1 MKKNVIRLTESEL
14 KNYIRKV
21 ISEQTAPS
29 PTTPSLDVI
38 KKELE
43 GKTVDLYTDAARTK
57 KQTQFRMDKFELTTV
72 NGLPRLTI
80 HGTDYNH
87 FNEYGQKTNSPK
99 AMRIMNIYVSCNYG
113 NFATTPTDTEGNH
126 SDTFSRTISVFNN
139 SLLEKVKSLLGCEAL
154 KRKEAVDF
162 TASAGSNKPANFA

>member
-29 PTTPSLDVI
+29 PATPSLDAI
-38 KKELE
+38 RRELE
-43 GKTVDLYTDAARTK
+43 GKTVDLFTDEGRTK

-87 FNEYGQKTNSPK
+87 FNDYNQKITSPK
-99 AMRIMNIYVSCNYG
+99 AMRIMSVYVSCNSIG
-113 NFATTPTDTEGNH
+113 FGTTPTDTEGNH
-126 SDTFSRTISVFNN
+126 SDTFSRTIALYNN
-139 SLLEKVKSLLGCEAL
+139 SLMEKVKSLLGCSSL
-154 KRKEAVDF
+154 KRKEEVDF
-162 TASAGSNKPANFA
+162 RASAGSNKPANFA